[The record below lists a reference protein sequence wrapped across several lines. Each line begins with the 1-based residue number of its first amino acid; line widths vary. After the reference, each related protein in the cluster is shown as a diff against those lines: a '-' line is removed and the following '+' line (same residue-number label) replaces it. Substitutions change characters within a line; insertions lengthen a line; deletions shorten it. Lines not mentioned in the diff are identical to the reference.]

1 MPRGALLRLL
11 KCGARL
17 AGAAVLAAA
26 LALGAAG
33 CKTTDFFTEIL
44 ISPDAAEVDEH
55 NPDKITVNSP
65 DAAEESG
72 DLAALKW
79 SEESASSE
87 DVQNLVV
94 WSMEPNTALFTHHS
108 LYALQPRFPG
118 IQASDGVRLV
128 FNADAAL
135 DHSVDNAT
143 GESNDAMSSVSA
155 GTSGQTVNVASPQA
169 GEGSDAEATG
179 GAASVGIATGGLG
192 QALQAGAGQQSE
204 EAGEDA
210 GEDSSGGDDAGEG
223 EGEGESS
230 DPSDDEGD
238 TSSKYA
244 GYGGSLTVY
253 DPHNI
258 KQEIPQADS
267 IAVIGKRAAVVV
279 QAIGGKGAICAMSK
293 QAYSKREGGEAMS
306 FKEVFG
312 AECPERVV
320 TWDSDDSSIKDV
332 DPAALVERLQGRTLI
347 LYDQD
352 LCGGSTDPNEYF
364 FTDEQLKELYA
375 AGVVGF
381 APLSLNTEY
390 GIVDAA
396 YFTGEAL
403 AASTALKSGWDSR
416 AMAERYVEAVD
427 SIIRGVIAC
436 NPKGS
441 WVYGNE
447 ASAKKS
453 TELKG
458 SAAKVAG
465 SSTYVHTIIAT
476 DAQRALSYTGDKG
489 QVDASDIVLFAGYG
503 QNKYSPL
510 GFWMQAA
517 GVADTLFNQN
527 SASGSGDA
535 ASSPSLLTLLWGTDS
550 SVTKKNLKGSGGA
563 YANWHGTV
571 SNMAISGVGTGADS
585 LGKVFGG
592 GLGSQNMPYL
602 IVSGSKDGKLGGSE
616 VKRAVVASIE
626 SSGHYTPYTAFEYA
640 GAVAEA
646 LAPYD
651 SSVVSHIGDT
661 NFRKAENPFKSG
673 LSAAD
678 AVRVNPCGL
687 LESWTSGSFESVLEC
702 AWLACIYSSSPEGC
716 AYEAAYDWTQFEATV
731 GEKTIS
737 GSAYNGD
744 PKQTLRALVEEFYS
758 AFYRCKVDY
767 GAVVTDEGL

>member
-1 MPRGALLRLL
+1 MPRPTRRAGRL
-11 KCGARL
+11 
-17 AGAAVLAAA
+17 LAAA
-26 LALGAAG
+26 AACVIALLLAFGAAG

-44 ISPDAAEVDEH
+44 ISPDAADVDEH

-65 DAAEESG
+65 DAQQESG

-79 SEESASSE
+79 SEESTTSE

-128 FNADAAL
+128 FNSSAEL
-135 DHSVDNAT
+135 DHAVENAT

-155 GTSGQTVNVASPQA
+155 GTSGETVSIASPQA
-169 GEGSDAEATG
+169 GQSSEQQAPG
-179 GAASVGIATGGLG
+179 GAAAVGVAAGGLG
-192 QALQAGAGQQSE
+192 SALQAGAGAQPQ

-210 GEDSSGGDDAGEG
+210 GEDSSGGDDTGEG
-223 EGEGESS
+223 EGEGESA
-230 DPSDDEGD
+230 DPSDEEGD

-253 DPHNI
+253 DPHNV

-279 QAIGGKGAICAMSK
+279 QAIGGTGAVCAMSED
-293 QAYSKREGGEAMS
+293 AYSERSGSAAMS
-306 FKEVFG
+306 FEEVFG
-312 AECPERVV
+312 GECPSSVV
-320 TWDSDDSSIKDV
+320 KWEHDDSSIKDV
-332 DPAALVERLQGRTLI
+332 DPAALVEGLPASTLI
-347 LYDQD
+347 LYDQE
-352 LCGGSTDPNEYF
+352 LCGGNSDPNEYF
-364 FTDEQLKELYA
+364 FTDDQLKELYA

-381 APLSLNTEY
+381 APLSMSTEY

-396 YFTGEAL
+396 YFVGEAL
-403 AASTALKSGWDSR
+403 ANSSELQSGWSSR
-416 AMAERYVEAVD
+416 EMAERYVDAVD
-427 SIIRGVIAC
+427 SIVKGVIAC

-447 ASAKKS
+447 ATAKKS
-453 TELKG
+453 TEVKG
-458 SAAKVAG
+458 SAAKGSG
-465 SSTYVHTIIAT
+465 SSTYIHSIIAT
-476 DAQRALSYTGDKG
+476 DAQRALSYTGDNK

-527 SASGSGDA
+527 SASGAGDA
-535 ASSPSLLTLLWGTDS
+535 ASSPNFLTLLWGTDS
-550 SVTKKNLKGSGGA
+550 NVTKKNLKGSGGA
-563 YANWHGTV
+563 YANWHGAV

-585 LGKVFGG
+585 LGKAFGG
-592 GLGSQNMPYL
+592 GLGSKNMPYL
-602 IVSGSKDGKLGGSE
+602 IVSGSKDGKLSGE
-616 VKRAVVASIE
+616 QVKKAVVASIE
-626 SSGHYTPYTAFEYA
+626 SSSRCSPYTAFEYA
-640 GAVAEA
+640 GEVAEA

-651 SSVVSHIGDT
+651 TSVVSHIGDT
-661 NFRKAENPFKSG
+661 NFRKAQNPFKEG

-687 LESWTSGSFESVLEC
+687 LESWTEGSFESVLEC
-702 AWLACIYSSSPEGC
+702 AWLASVYSSSPEGC
-716 AYEAAYDWTQFEATV
+716 DYEAAYDWTQFEAEV
-731 GEKTIS
+731 GEATVS
-737 GSAYNGD
+737 GSSYNGD
-744 PKQTLRALVEEFYS
+744 SKRTLQALVEEFYS
-758 AFYRCKVDY
+758 TFFRCSVDY
-767 GAVVTDEGL
+767 SSVVVDEGL